1 MNRFTDQ
8 GIIIAV
14 RKYGENSLIVKIL
27 SAKNGICSGFVRFA
41 AANYKKSSFQATI
54 YHNLNWVEFEWSSR
68 IANNLG
74 FFKAE
79 LKKSFLGEI
88 ISNKIKLS
96 ALTSI
101 CGIIE
106 RNILEG
112 EIADEIFNHLLDL
125 LQNINL
131 ETTDFLAKY
140 IKLEIELLFIN
151 EFMI

>member
-74 FFKAE
+74 SFTDKF
-79 LKKSFLGEI
+79 LNLGSYKSLLNIFIKI
-88 ISNKIKLS
+88 IS
-96 ALTSI
+96 
-101 CGIIE
+101 
-106 RNILEG
+106 
-112 EIADEIFNHLLDL
+112 FFY
-125 LQNINL
+125 
-131 ETTDFLAKY
+131 FLKSP
-140 IKLEIELLFIN
+140 
-151 EFMI
+151 